1 MLALA
6 KAKAERVFLAL
17 AKAKAK
23 RGFSFNLAFQEASGK
38 YNGK

>member
-6 KAKAERVFLAL
+6 KAKAKRVFLAL

-23 RGFSFNLAFQEASGK
+23 RGFSFNLAFQEASG
-38 YNGK
+38 